1 MALDYQTLTRF
12 RRYEDSDAGIFEEF
26 SERRLGPGRALALRS
41 GPLGEAQSPAWV
53 VCPTIGFEHGNLRRM
68 EAIVARRLS
77 AAGFP
82 VLRIRPDTS
91 PLHGEVALP
100 LRITEVEEAVEL
112 LGGSIG
118 LIGVR
123 FGGTVAALVAERLG
137 ATSLALIE
145 PVTRGRQYARE
156 LVRREAVAKL
166 MGPEVGDGA
175 GPMQQLSTTGHVYV
189 RGLELTHDAF
199 EAISGVNL
207 TTDLH
212 TFDGRSLLIG
222 ISPTGAASPGL
233 RQLREHLEGLGGD
246 VTLETIE
253 DPLYAPLG
261 DYYYRHVGLLRIDT
275 RLDVDRRVADALARW
290 GAARRRE

>member
-1 MALDYQTLTRF
+1 MALDYQALTRL
-12 RRYEDSDAGIFEEF
+12 RRYEDPEAGIFEEF
-26 SERRLGPGRALALRS
+26 SERRLGPGRALALLS
-41 GPLGEAQSPAWV
+41 GPLGEVRSPGWV

-100 LRITEVEEAVEL
+100 LRIAEVEEAVEL
-112 LGGSIG
+112 LGGSTG
-118 LIGVR
+118 LIGVL

-137 ATSLALIE
+137 ATDLALIE
-145 PVTRGRQYARE
+145 PVTRGRQHARE

-166 MGPEVGDGA
+166 MGPEEGDGA
-175 GPMQQLSTTGHVYV
+175 GPMQELSTTGHVYI
-189 RGLELTHDAF
+189 RGLKLTHEAF
-199 EAISGVNL
+199 EAISAVNL
-207 TTDLH
+207 ATDLR

-222 ISPTGAASPGL
+222 ISPSGTPSPGL
-233 RQLREHLEGLGGD
+233 RKLHEHLEGLGGD

-261 DYYYRHVGLLRIDT
+261 DYYYRDAGLLRIDT
-275 RLDVDRRVADALARW
+275 RLEVDRRVAEALARW
-290 GAARRRE
+290 GVGSEA

>member
-1 MALDYQTLTRF
+1 MALDYQALKRL
-12 RRYEDSDAGIFEEF
+12 RRYEDPEAGIFEEF
-26 SERRLGPGRALALRS
+26 SERRLGPGRALALLS
-41 GPLGEAQSPAWV
+41 GPLGEVRLPAWV

-112 LGGSIG
+112 LGGSVG
-118 LIGVR
+118 LIGVL
-123 FGGTVAALVAERLG
+123 FGGTVGALVAERLG
-137 ATSLALIE
+137 ATALALIE

-166 MGPEVGDGA
+166 MGPEEGDGA
-175 GPMQQLSTTGHVYV
+175 GPMRQLSTTGHVYI
-189 RGLELTHDAF
+189 RGLKLTHEAF
-199 EAISGVNL
+199 EAISRVNL
-207 TTDLH
+207 ATDLH

-222 ISPTGAASPGL
+222 ISPSGVPSPAL
-233 RQLREHLEGLGGD
+233 RKLQEHLEGLGGD
-246 VTLETIE
+246 VTVETIE

-261 DYYYRHVGLLRIDT
+261 DYYYRDAGLLRIDT
-275 RLDVDRRVADALARW
+275 RLEVDRRVANALARW
-290 GAARRRE
+290 GPGSAP